1 MKKIITTIILISLML
16 TSVVYAQDTSIL
28 LLTGRVYKRNVNEFS
43 SATRENNSNLVN
55 TEITNYTWKDS
66 KDNVYP
72 IYITSNGSCF
82 IYRTSNKTGK
92 KYKQYMKVEISQQI
106 CNELGREYK
115 GKRKSQITSECCE
128 DIDIR
133 KILNN
138 SKHPVRRMRKILLVL
153 SKNYI
158 IMCNNTPNDDNVN
171 INDYDI
177 QIVAD
182 YYNHDYDD
190 VDFMNHQENE
200 TNQTNILFE

>member
-16 TSVVYAQDTSIL
+16 TSVVYAQDTSIS
-28 LLTGRVYKRNVNEFS
+28 LTGRVYKRNVNEFS

-66 KDNVYP
+66 KNNVYP

-106 CNELGREYK
+106 CNELGKEYK

-153 SKNYI
+153 SKTI
-158 IMCNNTPNDDNVN
+158 IMYNNTPNDDNVN

>member
-16 TSVVYAQDTSIL
+16 TSVVYAQDTSI

-106 CNELGREYK
+106 CNELGKEYK

-138 SKHPVRRMRKILLVL
+138 SKHPVRRMRKFYQFCPKL
-153 SKNYI
+153 
-158 IMCNNTPNDDNVN
+158 
-171 INDYDI
+171 
-177 QIVAD
+177 
-182 YYNHDYDD
+182 
-190 VDFMNHQENE
+190 
-200 TNQTNILFE
+200 